1 MHVHSIGHLVALV
14 VAHIGWA
21 AAVPAYEPLYQYAG
35 GSGNQALTPPQ
46 IAAPLALTGLGQTAL
61 SPIANIQ
68 PIQFMPGLQIPAV
81 QQQQLGSIDSV
92 LGRPPVGAS
101 VGSAPSVDSKAQG
114 SRIQRLHHQDIPGY
128 GVPAVDNMDADK
140 IASIPKMN
148 PGDPVIPFQRR
159 PGVGRLPALQSDA
172 LADQLSASTS
182 IPLDAGGWPPHF
194 DATSPPEPSDADDPS
209 TETVSSSST
218 AEPET
223 STTSIR
229 VPPPSRK
236 KPVETKK
243 AAPSVI
249 SSASAAALKTEK
261 NVPTAVANSCA
272 MTSNTAACSH
282 VPQSVSS
289 AAPENGARAPSVYG
303 SSGSPE
309 AAGVM
314 RVSCNDCHTPIPGT
328 VKTQNVTGDVR
339 QDPGSS
345 MQYHGH
351 RLVRG
356 VNIGGFLVPE
366 FWITPSLVAS
376 IPDPKPNDYLQLC
389 NRLGPD
395 ATLQLMRRHWETWVS
410 EPEVQRLANSGLTH
424 LRIPIGHWEFVD
436 SDEGYVRGGLPYFKR
451 LVYWAKKYGMRVIP
465 DMHTAPGS
473 QNGFDNSG
481 STNGINWTKDPRNVE
496 TSKRALQTMLRYIA
510 SDPVILETVD
520 GIDLLNEPFID
531 SLDFAQLWEYDTGGH
546 TLIANGLKKMPPVV
560 SIIDRGFKEFNWW
573 QSRWPSDW
581 NSKYVDA
588 FLDAHL
594 YHVFDRNIDNW
605 PLEEHLRLVCQNG
618 RDLKTNSTYFP
629 IIVGEW
635 SLALPQVALQGREN
649 EARRRFAEAQL
660 DAYEL
665 GGAGWIFWCFKTE
678 VSPEWS
684 FLEALD
690 RSWIPQPLTSREFAP
705 ICPTT

>member
-1 MHVHSIGHLVALV
+1 
-14 VAHIGWA
+14 
-21 AAVPAYEPLYQYAG
+21 
-35 GSGNQALTPPQ
+35 
-46 IAAPLALTGLGQTAL
+46 
-61 SPIANIQ
+61 
-68 PIQFMPGLQIPAV
+68 MPMG
-81 QQQQLGSIDSV
+81 
-92 LGRPPVGAS
+92 
-101 VGSAPSVDSKAQG
+101 
-114 SRIQRLHHQDIPGY
+114 
-128 GVPAVDNMDADK
+128 
-140 IASIPKMN
+140 
-148 PGDPVIPFQRR
+148 
-159 PGVGRLPALQSDA
+159 
-172 LADQLSASTS
+172 
-182 IPLDAGGWPPHF
+182 
-194 DATSPPEPSDADDPS
+194 
-209 TETVSSSST
+209 
-218 AEPET
+218 
-223 STTSIR
+223 
-229 VPPPSRK
+229 
-236 KPVETKK
+236 
-243 AAPSVI
+243 
-249 SSASAAALKTEK
+249 
-261 NVPTAVANSCA
+261 
-272 MTSNTAACSH
+272 
-282 VPQSVSS
+282 
-289 AAPENGARAPSVYG
+289 
-303 SSGSPE
+303 

-314 RVSCNDCHTPIPGT
+314 RVACNDCHVPIPST
-328 VKTQNVTGDVR
+328 VKTQNVTGDIR
-339 QDPGSS
+339 QNPGSS

-351 RLVRG
+351 RIVRG

-366 FWITPSLVAS
+366 FWITPSLIAS
-376 IPDPKPNDYLQLC
+376 IPDPKPNDYMQLC

-395 ATLQLMRRHWETWVS
+395 ATLQLMRKHWETWVS

-424 LRIPIGHWEFVD
+424 LRIPIGHWEFVE
-436 SDEGYVRGGLPYFKR
+436 SNEGYVRGGLPYFKR

-496 TSKRALQTMLRYIA
+496 TSKRALQAMLRYIS
-510 SDPVILETVD
+510 SDPVMLETVD

-546 TLIANGLKKMPPVV
+546 TLIANGLQKTPPVV

-573 QSRWPSDW
+573 QSRWPKDW
-581 NSKYVDA
+581 NSKYIDA

-605 PLEEHLRLVCQNG
+605 PLEEHLRLVCRNG

-690 RSWIPQPLTSREFAP
+690 RSWIPQPLSSREFAP
-705 ICPTT
+705 ICSQT